1 MDARHVLPEFSER
14 TSYGTRTLDPYAKL
28 LENRIVFL
36 GTPVDEIAATDVIA
50 QLLHLDHAAPGR
62 DISLY
67 LNSPGGSITATT
79 AIHDTMRSLASDV
92 ETTCLGQAG
101 STAALLLAAGTPG
114 KRMMLPGARVTL
126 RQPTL
131 DETLSGQPSD
141 LEIHAREL
149 LRLRG
154 VMNALLS
161 AYTGLEEERIAAD
174 TEHLT
179 VLDAPA
185 ALAYGLI
192 DHVIDDR
199 RTASVPVYDSDP
211 DPALGAGPDS
221 GSGSDSR
228 SDSDFGSGRDL
239 DSDSDFGSGSGSGS
253 GSDASVR

>member
-50 QLLHLDHAAPGR
+50 QLLHLDHADPGR

-67 LNSPGGSITATT
+67 LNSPGGSVTATT

-101 STAALLLAAGTPG
+101 STAALLLAAGAPG
-114 KRMMLPGARVTL
+114 KRMMLPGARVIL

-131 DETLSGQPSD
+131 DEPLSGQPSD
-141 LEIHAREL
+141 LEIHALEL
-149 LRLRG
+149 VRLRG
-154 VMNALLS
+154 VMNTLLS
-161 AYTGLEEERIAAD
+161 AYTGLREERIAAD
-174 TEHLT
+174 TERST

-185 ALAYGLI
+185 ALAYGLV
-192 DHVIDDR
+192 DHVIGDR
-199 RTASVPVYDSDP
+199 RTASGPVYDADSASGSDTSSASGSDP
-211 DPALGAGPDS
+211 DPGPAFGPRRGPSPSCPSLSGPD
-221 GSGSDSR
+221 
-228 SDSDFGSGRDL
+228 
-239 DSDSDFGSGSGSGS
+239 
-253 GSDASVR
+253 ASAR